1 MEDLALFYTHS
12 ENNNNTYRVEI
23 GLKEKVSKAALEK
36 AVLVSEKR
44 YPYFCRKVIRDEK
57 GKLALVHNDLPI
69 KVREGN
75 GIVCLGTKEANFHF
89 LSVAYSG
96 ETLYFDCYHGLTD
109 GAGLLPFIKTI
120 LYYYLTE
127 CGHSLSPEGINLA
140 DSEIPAEEICDP
152 VPQVPFEGVAPIYR
166 YKSVPHLD
174 LTVEGKRTGDK
185 PTVYRIKIPEA
196 QLMHYISS
204 FDGSPAAFISSLL
217 YKSIAENHPDTDKYI
232 VGGTAVNL
240 RSAYGLSPRNY
251 NNLVTL
257 VYQKYGKN
265 NASMDLGKLTVITR
279 GMVLLS
285 TQPENFLADYNS
297 RRQLRE
303 YMAGLPDDK
312 ARLAF
317 MNNIMDKYVEDTFS
331 ISYVGRSGWGSLSG
345 YISEVY
351 ITSAP
356 AKGRGIMV
364 EVNTA
369 DNCFTSAFMQ
379 SFTGEAYID
388 AFLRL
393 LGQAGIKY
401 ESCPPTDIVVCTVDT
416 FPEQKEEQI

>member
-1 MEDLALFYTHS
+1 MEDLAFFYIHS
-12 ENNNNTYRVEI
+12 KNNINTYRVEI
-23 GLKEKVSKAALEK
+23 GLKEKVSKTALEK

-44 YPYFCRKVIRDEK
+44 YPYFCRRVIRDEK
-57 GKLALVHNDLPI
+57 GRLALVHNHLPI
-69 KVREGN
+69 KVREGK
-75 GIVCLGTKEANFHF
+75 GAVCLGTQEANFHF
-89 LSVAYSG
+89 LSVAFSG
-96 ETLYFDCYHGLTD
+96 DTIYFDGYHGLTD

-120 LYYYLTE
+120 LWYYLTE

-152 VPQVPFEGVAPIYR
+152 VPQVPFEGVVPIYS
-166 YKSVPHLD
+166 YNSVPHLD
-174 LTVEGKRTGDK
+174 LTAEGKRTGDK
-185 PTVYRIKIPEA
+185 PAVYRIKIPEI

-204 FDGSPAAFISSLL
+204 FDGSPAAFFSSLL
-217 YKSIAENHPDTDKYI
+217 YKAIAENHPDTDKYI

-240 RSAYGLSPRNY
+240 RAAYGLSPRNY

-257 VYQKYGKN
+257 VYQKYGRKA
-265 NASMDLGKLTVITR
+265 ASMDLGKLTVITR
-279 GMVLLS
+279 GMVMLS
-285 TQPENFLADYNS
+285 TQPENFLADYKG
-297 RRQLRE
+297 RKQLRE

-331 ISYVGRSGWGSLSG
+331 ISYVGRSGWGSLGG

-351 ITSAP
+351 ITSAQ

-364 EVNTA
+364 EVNTV
-369 DNCFTSAFMQ
+369 DNCFTISFMQ
-379 SFTGEAYID
+379 SFTGEAYIN

-393 LGQAGIKY
+393 LDEAGIKY
-401 ESCPPTDIVVCTVDT
+401 ESCPPTDIVVCDVET
-416 FPEQKEEQI
+416 FAE